1 MSSNKRPVNTI
12 CVHAGNLEDE
22 KYGGATSP
30 IYTSTAYD
38 YRGEGTNLYPRY
50 FNTPN
55 QVALGQKIAA
65 LENCEAGLIF
75 GSGMAAISAV
85 FMAFLK
91 TGEHIILQRAIYGGT
106 SHFVDA
112 EFTNLGIEYSFV
124 EQINSE
130 SIKAHLK
137 ENTKMIYI
145 ETPSNPLLEVVDM
158 TVVSAFAKANSLIS
172 VIDNTF
178 ASPINQNPAD
188 FGIDIIVHSAT
199 KYLGGHSDICAGT
212 VSSSQ
217 KHIDQIWK
225 TAKNYGG
232 SLSDQTVWL
241 LERSIKT
248 LGLRVKRQTRNAKKL
263 ARFLEK
269 HPSIKK
275 VNYPGLKSHPD
286 YKIAKVQMHGYG
298 GMMSFEFKESIN
310 HNRFLEEL
318 QVIKVALSLAGVES
332 TILAPTETSHSLLT
346 PQQRKDQGITDQLL
360 RFSVGIEEVS
370 SLIEDIERAME
381 KSRKIAK

>member
-1 MSSNKRPVNTI
+1 MSSKKRPLNTL

-22 KYGGATSP
+22 KYGGATAP
-30 IYTSTAYD
+30 LYMSTAYD

-55 QVALGQKIAA
+55 QVALGEKIAA

-91 TGEHIILQRAIYGGT
+91 TGDHVILQRAIYGGT

-112 EFTNLGIEYSFV
+112 EFTNLGIEFSFI
-124 EQINSE
+124 EHINAASLE
-130 SIKAHLK
+130 KHRK
-137 ENTKMIYI
+137 VNTKMVYI

-158 TVVSAFAKANSLIS
+158 TVVSAFAKANSLTS

-188 FGIDIIVHSAT
+188 YGIDIILHSAT

-212 VSSSQ
+212 VSCSQ
-217 KHIDQIWK
+217 KHMNQIWK

-248 LGLRVKRQTRNAKKL
+248 LGLRVKQQTKNAKKL
-263 ARFLEK
+263 ARYFED
-269 HPSIKK
+269 HPAIKR
-275 VNYPGLKSHPD
+275 VNYPGLKSHPNH
-286 YKIAKVQMHGYG
+286 KIAKSQMRGYG
-298 GMMSFEFKESIN
+298 GMMSFEFKKSVD
-310 HNRFLEEL
+310 HHRFLEEL
-318 QVIKVALSLAGVES
+318 KVVKVALSLAGVES
-332 TILAPTETSHSLLT
+332 TILAPTQTSHSLLT
-346 PQQRKDQGITDQLL
+346 PEQRKEQGISDRLL
-360 RFSVGIEEVS
+360 RFSVGIEEVKI
-370 SLIEDIERAME
+370 LANDIEQAIE

>member
-1 MSSNKRPVNTI
+1 MSLKKRPIHTI
-12 CVHAGNLEDE
+12 CVHAGNLQDE

-38 YRGEGTNLYPRY
+38 YRGSGTNLYPRY

-55 QVALGQKIAA
+55 QVALAEKIAA

-85 FMAFLK
+85 FMAYLK
-91 TGEHIILQRAIYGGT
+91 TGDHVILQRAIYGGT

-112 EFTNLGIEYSFV
+112 EFTNLGIQFSFV
-124 EQINSE
+124 DHINAVTLKE
-130 SIKAHLK
+130 HLK
-137 ENTKMIYI
+137 ENTKMVYI

-158 TVVSAFAKANSLIS
+158 AVVSAFAKAYSLTT

-188 FGIDIIVHSAT
+188 YGIDIIIHSAT

-212 VSSSQ
+212 VSCSQ
-217 KHIDQIWK
+217 KNKEKIWK

-248 LGLRVKRQTRNAKKL
+248 LGLRVKKQTKNAQKI
-263 ARFLEK
+263 ARYLEK
-269 HPSIKK
+269 HPDVKK
-275 VNYPGLKSHPD
+275 VYYPGLKSHPD
-286 YKIAKVQMHGYG
+286 HKIAKKQMHGYG
-298 GMMSFEFKESIN
+298 GMLSFEFKKSVD
-310 HNRFLEEL
+310 HHRFLEEL
-318 QVIKVALSLAGVES
+318 QIVKVALSLAGVES
-332 TILAPTETSHSLLT
+332 TILAPTQTSHSLLT
-346 PQQRKDQGITDQLL
+346 PQQRKEQGITDQLL
-360 RFSVGIEEVS
+360 RFSIGIEEVKT
-370 SLIEDIERAME
+370 LVEDIEQA
-381 KSRKIAK
+381 IAATK

>member
-1 MSSNKRPVNTI
+1 
-12 CVHAGNLEDE
+12 
-22 KYGGATSP
+22 
-30 IYTSTAYD
+30 
-38 YRGEGTNLYPRY
+38 
-50 FNTPN
+50 
-55 QVALGQKIAA
+55 
-65 LENCEAGLIF
+65 
-75 GSGMAAISAV
+75 MAAISAV

-91 TGEHIILQRAIYGGT
+91 TGDHIILQRAIYGGT

-130 SIKAHLK
+130 SLNAHLK

-188 FGIDIIVHSAT
+188 FGIDIIIHSAT

-217 KHIDQIWK
+217 KHMDQIWK

-286 YKIAKVQMHGYG
+286 HKIAKAQMHGYG
-298 GMMSFEFKESIN
+298 GMMSFEFKESVN

>member
-1 MSSNKRPVNTI
+1 MSSKKRLVNTL

-55 QVALGQKIAA
+55 QVALAQKIAA

-91 TGEHIILQRAIYGGT
+91 TGDHVILQRAIYGGT

-130 SIKAHLK
+130 SLKAHLK

-188 FGIDIIVHSAT
+188 FGINIIIHSAT

-217 KHIDQIWK
+217 KHMDQIWK

-269 HPSIKK
+269 HPSIKR

-286 YKIAKVQMHGYG
+286 HKIAKAQMHGYG
-298 GMMSFEFKESIN
+298 GMMSFEFEESVN

-332 TILAPTETSHSLLT
+332 TILAPTKTSHSLLT